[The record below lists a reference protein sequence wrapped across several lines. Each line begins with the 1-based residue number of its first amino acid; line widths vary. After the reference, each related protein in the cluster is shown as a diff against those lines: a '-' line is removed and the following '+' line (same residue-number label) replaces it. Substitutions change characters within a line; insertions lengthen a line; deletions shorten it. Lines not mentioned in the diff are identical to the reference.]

1 MIISIINNII
11 QIFRKI
17 TSKDKYVN
25 LTNFKKNNQNSLI
38 NFLKKDKILP
48 NFFKFK
54 NNEILELEKEVKKIL
69 ANFNQTNKSV
79 YVNNINSNQI
89 NLIKK
94 HHNLNDPIFKIA
106 LKEEILDL
114 VVNYFGE
121 RAILWD
127 LRILKSQN
135 IKNLQIKHDQLWH
148 RDKYDSKSLRLWVSL
163 SDCDEDCGP
172 FQYLNYDESRNILK
186 SYITRINDE
195 YLQKINIFNNI
206 KHLYTKKGDIS
217 LIDVSK
223 LLHCGSRIK
232 PNRTRLVFN
241 AIYTT
246 AKPYKKPTLNPSI
259 RQELLNCSP
268 TNLQKSFLSF

>member
-1 MIISIINNII
+1 LIISIINNII

-69 ANFNQTNKSV
+69 ANFNQTNNSV

-89 NLIKK
+89 NLINKRV
-94 HHNLNDPIFKIA
+94 NLNDPIFKIA

-135 IKNLQIKHDQLWH
+135 IENLQIKHDQLWH

-172 FQYLNYDESRNILK
+172 FQYINYDESRKILK

-195 YLQKINIFNNI
+195 YLKKKNLFNNVNYL
-206 KHLYTKKGDIS
+206 HTKIGDIS
-217 LIDVSK
+217 IIDVSK

-232 PNRTRLVFN
+232 QNRTRLVFN

-246 AKPYKKPTLNPSI
+246 AKAYKKPTLNPSI
-259 RQELLNCSP
+259 RQELLNSSL

>member
-1 MIISIINNII
+1 MLISIINNII

-38 NFLKKDKILP
+38 NSLKKDKILP

-54 NNEILELEKEVKKIL
+54 NDEIEELENEIKKIL

-94 HHNLNDPIFKIA
+94 YHNLNDPIFKIA

-172 FQYLNYDESRNILK
+172 FQYLNYDESRNVLK

-195 YLQKINIFNNI
+195 YLQKKNIFNNI

-246 AKPYKKPTLNPSI
+246 AKPYKKSTLNPSI

>member
-1 MIISIINNII
+1 LIISIINNII

-195 YLQKINIFNNI
+195 YLKKKI
-206 KHLYTKKGDIS
+206 Y
-217 LIDVSK
+217 LIM
-223 LLHCGSRIK
+223 
-232 PNRTRLVFN
+232 
-241 AIYTT
+241 
-246 AKPYKKPTLNPSI
+246 
-259 RQELLNCSP
+259 
-268 TNLQKSFLSF
+268 

>member
-1 MIISIINNII
+1 MLISIINNII

-25 LTNFKKNNQNSLI
+25 LTYFKKNNQNSLI

-54 NNEILELEKEVKKIL
+54 NDEIEELENEIKKIL

-94 HHNLNDPIFKIA
+94 YHNLNDPIFKIA

-172 FQYLNYDESRNILK
+172 FQYLNYDDSRNVLK

-195 YLQKINIFNNI
+195 YLQKKNIFNNI

>member
-1 MIISIINNII
+1 MLISIINNII

-38 NFLKKDKILP
+38 NSLKKDKILP

-54 NNEILELEKEVKKIL
+54 NDEIEELENEIKKIL

-94 HHNLNDPIFKIA
+94 YHNLNDPIFKIA

-172 FQYLNYDESRNILK
+172 FQYLNYDESRNVIK

-195 YLQKINIFNNI
+195 YLQKKNIFNNI

-259 RQELLNCSP
+259 RHELLNCSP

>member
-11 QIFRKI
+11 QIIRKI
-17 TSKDKYVN
+17 TTKDKFVN
-25 LTNFKKNNQNSLI
+25 LTNFKKNNQNLLI

-48 NFFKFK
+48 NFLKLE
-54 NNEILELEKEVKKIL
+54 NNEIVELEKEVKKIL
-69 ANFNQTNKSV
+69 ANFNKTNKSV
-79 YVNNINSNQI
+79 YVNNLDSNKF
-89 NLIKK
+89 NLINK

-114 VVNYFGE
+114 VLNYIGE

-135 IKNLQIKHDQLWH
+135 IENLQIQHDQLWH

-172 FQYLNYDESRNILK
+172 FQYINYEESRNILK

-195 YLQKINIFNNI
+195 YLQKKNIFNNI

-246 AKPYKKPTLNPSI
+246 SKPYKKPTLNPSI